1 MLELVEDVSPNTE
14 FKASLLKEVSETIQG
29 SSTIGDFFSRFMMHL
44 FGELG
49 LVMIEPQHLRDL
61 MIPVFDKLIR
71 RPTECTRI
79 VNEAGHRL
87 RKLGYSPKIHKK
99 SNICNF
105 FILDVEGKR
114 NRVMYNGKFRVDN
127 DSYTQGELLRLLH
140 DEPFTFSANA
150 ITRPITQDSLFPTF
164 AYVAGPNEIAYQA
177 QLKGV
182 YDFFELEVPIIFP
195 RFGAIIVE
203 RKVSKV
209 LRKYK
214 AEIQELRKPEKLL
227 KKVAKEKI
235 DNVFDSFKSEILRAM
250 TEVTRQAESID
261 ETLIGPCSL
270 ARGRILRTI
279 GVLEDKILS
288 KLKEQDLITKQQ
300 ITKAYNN
307 LFPYGDLQERQ
318 INVFDYLIKFGKGF
332 LRIVYED
339 FSKADYGEHRVI
351 KC

>member
-1 MLELVEDVSPNTE
+1 M
-14 FKASLLKEVSETIQG
+14 
-29 SSTIGDFFSRFMMHL
+29 
-44 FGELG
+44 
-49 LVMIEPQHLRDL
+49 
-61 MIPVFDKLIR
+61 
-71 RPTECTRI
+71 
-79 VNEAGHRL
+79 
-87 RKLGYSPKIHKK
+87 
-99 SNICNF
+99 
-105 FILDVEGKR
+105 
-114 NRVMYNGKFRVDN
+114 
-127 DSYTQGELLRLLH
+127 
-140 DEPFTFSANA
+140 
-150 ITRPITQDSLFPTF
+150 
-164 AYVAGPNEIAYQA
+164 AGPNEIAYQA

-182 YDFFELEVPIIFP
+182 YDFFELEMPIIFP

-214 AEIQELRKPEKLL
+214 AEIQEIRKPEKLL

-270 ARGRILRTI
+270 ARGRILKTV

-288 KLKEQDLITKQQ
+288 KLKERDLITKQQ